1 MIFVLT
7 NNQKLWGFPFFLGN
21 ENYNRYMYLIVKKN
35 SVSWQTASNRVWD
48 WMRIFNHK
56 CVKKWIEI
64 FIFHCGR
71 ELRHPNLCQFVGAC
85 TETPNVCILM
95 EYCPKGAL
103 ADVLLNDDIPLT
115 WSFRFSFAAD
125 VANGMDYLHS
135 HGLVHARLNSSNCV
149 VDDRWS
155 VKITGTSLGG
165 DARAVWLEL
174 IRTRKSFNHE
184 SKDLVSLMRFNWW
197 INRKRT
203 VKCTLSSVWII
214 NQEII

>member
-1 MIFVLT
+1 
-7 NNQKLWGFPFFLGN
+7 
-21 ENYNRYMYLIVKKN
+21 
-35 SVSWQTASNRVWD
+35 
-48 WMRIFNHK
+48 
-56 CVKKWIEI
+56 
-64 FIFHCGR
+64 
-71 ELRHPNLCQFVGAC
+71 
-85 TETPNVCILM
+85 M

-155 VKITGTSLGG
+155 VKITGTWLGDG
-165 DARAVWLEL
+165 VRAIWLEL
-174 IRTRKSFNHE
+174 IRTRKSFNRE

-197 INRKRT
+197 MNRKRT

-214 NQEII
+214 NQEIISVSHLWNFPRKSACPSACSWVLDFNWKWSITDDYI

>member
-1 MIFVLT
+1 
-7 NNQKLWGFPFFLGN
+7 
-21 ENYNRYMYLIVKKN
+21 
-35 SVSWQTASNRVWD
+35 
-48 WMRIFNHK
+48 MRIK
-56 CVKKWIEI
+56 DSKKQLI
-64 FIFHCGR
+64 FSELAIKICIFHIGR

-125 VANGMDYLHS
+125 IANGMDYLHS

-155 VKITGTSLGG
+155 VKITGMSLGTTWERS
-165 DARAVWLEL
+165 DWRWLEPGSYL
-174 IRTRKSFNHE
+174 
-184 SKDLVSLMRFNWW
+184 
-197 INRKRT
+197 T
-203 VKCTLSSVWII
+203 VKVKTWLV
-214 NQEII
+214 